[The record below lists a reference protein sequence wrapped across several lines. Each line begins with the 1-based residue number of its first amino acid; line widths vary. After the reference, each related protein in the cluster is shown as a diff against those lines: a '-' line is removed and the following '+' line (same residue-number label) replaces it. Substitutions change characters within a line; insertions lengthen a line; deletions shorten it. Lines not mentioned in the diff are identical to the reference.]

1 MAGTPVSCSLVLAA
15 AEGIVVTKTR
25 TVLAE
30 NVDHIKGKALY
41 VLKQMVYIKQKASI
55 QIIKLSNEQFEQRCR
70 KNVIAGDLRLSE
82 S

>member
-1 MAGTPVSCSLVLAA
+1 MADTPVSCSLVLAA

-30 NVDHIKGKALY
+30 NVGHIKGKALY
-41 VLKQMVYIKQKASI
+41 VLKHIKQKAF
-55 QIIKLSNEQFEQRCR
+55 IKLSNEQFEQRCR

>member
-41 VLKQMVYIKQKASI
+41 VLKHIKQKAFI